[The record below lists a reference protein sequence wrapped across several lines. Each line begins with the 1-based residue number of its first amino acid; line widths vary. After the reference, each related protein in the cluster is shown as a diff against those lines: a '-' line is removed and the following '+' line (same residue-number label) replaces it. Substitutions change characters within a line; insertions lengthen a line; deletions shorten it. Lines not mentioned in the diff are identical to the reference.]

1 MMEYSLWD
9 KGCILLS
16 VTSNLGVSRRQ
27 KLMDAFSLDELYLHV
42 EDWQE
47 ELVELLDEDHYARLL
62 AARKEDFVGKEL
74 EALDKMG
81 AVALSWG
88 GERYPQCLND
98 LPQPPV
104 VLYAQGNLSLL
115 DTRTLAV
122 VGTRNITRYGRDV
135 TQNFVADL
143 VTNGFCIVSGMARG
157 VDSVAHRTALSYD
170 KPTIGVLP
178 CGLDKV
184 YPAENKDLYDQM
196 RDKAL
201 LVSEYPL
208 GTHVQQFTFVERNR
222 IIAALSLGVLVTEAG
237 DKSGAC
243 LTVGHALE
251 IGRDVFVVP
260 GNIYSKASIGANK
273 LIKDMQGAI
282 VTSSYDIL
290 EVYHLALEQPPVTDM
305 QLDIVESQILEA
317 LQEGDKHIEE
327 LIRLTGLNVSDLGPV
342 LTKLELIGLLHKV
355 AGNYYGI

>member
-1 MMEYSLWD
+1 MEYSLWD
-9 KGCILLS
+9 KGCIWLA
-16 VTSNLGVSRRQ
+16 VTKGLGVSRRQ
-27 KLMDAFSLDELYLHV
+27 KLMDTYPLDELYLHC
-42 EDWQE
+42 EEWKE
-47 ELVELLDEDHYARLL
+47 ELVELLDEEHYERLL
-62 AARKEDFVGKEL
+62 TARKDDSVAKEI

-81 AVALSWG
+81 AVALTWG
-88 GERYPQCLND
+88 GDNYPACLND
-98 LPQPPV
+98 LAQPPV
-104 VLYAQGNLSLL
+104 VLFAQGDLSLL
-115 DTRTLAV
+115 KERTLAV

-157 VDSVAHRTALSYD
+157 VDAVAHRTALSYE

-178 CGLDKV
+178 CGLDVV
-184 YPAENKDLYDQM
+184 YPAENKDLYDKM
-196 RDKAL
+196 REVAL
-201 LVSEYPL
+201 LVTEYPM

-222 IIAALSLGVLVTEAG
+222 IISGLSLGVLVTEAG

-251 IGRDVFVVP
+251 QNRDVFVVP

-282 VTSSYDIL
+282 VTSAYDIL
-290 EVYHLALEQPPVTDM
+290 EEYNIAVDQGPVTDM
-305 QLDIVESQILEA
+305 QLDIVETQIMEA

-327 LIRLTGLNVSDLGPV
+327 LIRLTGLNVSQLGPV
-342 LTKLELIGLLHKV
+342 LTKLELVGLLHKV

>member
-1 MMEYSLWD
+1 MDYTLWD

-16 VTSNLGVSRRQ
+16 VTPSLGVARRQ
-27 KLMDAFSLDELYLHV
+27 KLMDNYAMDELYLHV
-42 EDWQE
+42 EEWTD
-47 ELVELLDEDHYARLL
+47 ELTELLDEDHYARLL
-62 AARKEDFVGKEL
+62 KARQEDAVGKEL
-74 EALDKMG
+74 EALDRLG
-81 AVALSWG
+81 AVALTWG
-88 GERYPQCLND
+88 GERYPACLND
-98 LPQPPV
+98 LDQPPIA
-104 VLYAQGNLSLL
+104 LYAQGDLSLL
-115 DTRTLAV
+115 ATRTLAV

-143 VTNGFCIVSGMARG
+143 VTNGFCIVSGLARG
-157 VDSVAHRTALSYD
+157 VDSVAHRTALSYE

-178 CGLDKV
+178 CGLDVV
-184 YPAENKDLYDQM
+184 YPAENKDLYAQM
-196 RDKAL
+196 RDQAL
-201 LVSEYPL
+201 LVSEYPM

-251 IGRDVFVVP
+251 LGRDVFVVP

-290 EVYHLALEQPPVTDM
+290 EVYHVAVEQGPVTDM
-305 QLDIVESQILEA
+305 QLDIVETQIIEA

-327 LIRLTGLNVSDLGPV
+327 LIKLTGLNVSELGPV